1 MKTFG
6 MKLIRWSVARPWLV
20 MALTGVT
27 TLALVLASAVPSLF
41 PGAVPWLPAIRV
53 DTDPENMLSEKE
65 AVRVFHH
72 AMKEAFAMHD
82 MVVLGVVNDVH
93 PDGVFNPESLRRIH
107 ELTAF
112 AETLVWPD
120 PKQPGKQAGVI
131 GVDLIAPSTVDN
143 IEPGG
148 PGEVRFSWL
157 MAEPPTT
164 AEAARAVRAKA
175 QRIPFLNGTLLSED
189 GKAICLYL
197 PLTSKDQS
205 YKVYAKLRERIAGMP
220 GDERY
225 HITGLPVA
233 EDTFGMEMFVQ
244 MAISAPL
251 AMLIIFLLLWFFF
264 RKLSLIAAPMILAVI
279 SVIWTMGLLIV
290 TGNTIHIMSSMIPI
304 FIMPMAVLDAIHIL
318 SLFFDRYQVTR
329 DRKGTIISVMD
340 TLFMAM
346 LYTSLTTV
354 AGFASLA
361 TTPIP
366 PVQVFGLFCALG
378 VAVAWVL
385 TMTFV
390 PAFVVLLP
398 ERILANF
405 GAAAGAPTEENPDSR
420 FSRLLLAMGRLT
432 YRQAKPI
439 LALAVVTVVVA
450 AYGISR
456 IQVNDNPVKWFTA
469 SHPIRVADRVLN
481 EHFGGTYMAHL
492 VLAAPADTAAPADAA
507 RQLLGRMRAG
517 AGEVASPALAAL
529 EREAGALVAT
539 SATADDLVKA
549 LSTRAGELA
558 DAAADD
564 AADAWEAAIAALDR
578 EALRGETFKQPAVLA
593 YLEGLQKHLLA
604 QGKVGKVNSLPDI
617 VKTVHREL
625 FEGDAARF
633 VIPATPEAVGQ
644 CLITFQNSHR
654 PQDLGHFVTPDYRST
669 SLWLQ
674 LRGGDN
680 IDMVQV
686 VKAVDDYIAA
696 NPPPVTLT
704 HNWFGLT
711 YINVVW
717 QEKMV
722 WGMLGSF
729 MGSFLVVFL
738 MMTILFRSALWGI
751 LSMVPLTVTIG
762 FLYGALGLV
771 GKDYDMPVAVLSALA
786 LGLAVDFAI
795 HFLEH
800 SRMMREKYGTWEK
813 TAGPVFGEPARA
825 ILRNVIVIAVGFL
838 PLLAAPL
845 VPYKTV
851 GVFLALIMA
860 FSGIATLLI
869 LPALVRVFEKQLFPA
884 TATGRLVCNCTTCTI
899 VGATLVLTVVANFYQ
914 MVRLGWTTWT
924 WASAVAIIVLA
935 VLCRLASRRAAC
947 AAPESPAPAIDGH

>member
-6 MKLIRWSVARPWLV
+6 TRLIGSSVARPWVV
-20 MALTGVT
+20 MVVTGVT
-27 TLALVLASAVPSLF
+27 TLALILASALPSLF
-41 PGAVPWLPAIRV
+41 PGVIPWLPGVRV
-53 DTDPENMLSEKE
+53 DTDPENMLSENE
-65 AVRVFHH
+65 AVRVYHH

-82 MVVLGVVNDVH
+82 MVVLGVVNEVH

-107 ELTAF
+107 DLAKY

-120 PKQPGKQAGVI
+120 PKQPGKTAGVI
-131 GVDLIAPSTVDN
+131 AVDLIAPNTVDN

-157 MAEPPTT
+157 MPEPPAT
-164 AEAARAVRAKA
+164 AEGARAVREKA
-175 QRIPFLNGTLLSED
+175 QRIPFLNGTLVSED
-189 GKAICLYL
+189 GQALCLYL

-205 YKVYAKLRERIAGMP
+205 YKVYAKLRQKIAAFR

-233 EDTFGMEMFVQ
+233 EDTFGVEMFIQ

-251 AMLIIFLLLWFFF
+251 AMVIIFLLLWWFF
-264 RKLSLIAAPMILAVI
+264 RKLVLITAPMIVAVI

-318 SLFFDRYQVTR
+318 SLFFDRYQETR
-329 DRKGTIISVMD
+329 DRRGTIVSVMD
-340 TLFMAM
+340 TLYMAM

-385 TMTFV
+385 TMTFI

-398 ERILANF
+398 ERVLANF
-405 GAAAGAPTEENPDSR
+405 GAAAGAHAEENPDSG
-420 FSRLLLAMGRLT
+420 FSRLLLATGRLT

-439 LALAVVTVVVA
+439 LALAVVAVVVA

-456 IQVNDNPVKWFTA
+456 IQVNDNPVKWFTH
-469 SHPIRVADRVLN
+469 SHPIREADRVLN
-481 EHFGGTYMAHL
+481 AHFGGTYMAHL
-492 VLAAPADTAAPADAA
+492 VLSAPAETTAPPEFAQQLIGRLRQEVGDA
-507 RQLLGRMRAG
+507 GG
-517 AGEVASPALAAL
+517 PALAAL
-529 EREAGALVAT
+529 EREAQALAAKT
-539 SATADDLVKA
+539 TTPTERLKA
-549 LSTRAGELA
+549 LTDRATEMA
-558 DAAADD
+558 DAADAS
-564 AADAWEAAIAALDR
+564 AADAWETVIGALDR
-578 EALRGETFKQPAVLA
+578 EALRDETFKQPAVLA
-593 YLEGLQKHLLA
+593 YVEGLQKHLLG

-617 VKTVHREL
+617 AKTVHREL
-625 FEGDAARF
+625 FEGDPSRF
-633 VIPATPEAVGQ
+633 ALPATPEAVGQ

-654 PQDLGHFVTPDYRST
+654 PQDLGRFVTPDSRST

-680 IDMVQV
+680 VDMAQV
-686 VKAVDDYIAA
+686 IRAVDDYIAA
-696 NPPPVTLT
+696 NPPPVRLT

-729 MGSFLVVFL
+729 LGSFLVVFL

-795 HFLEH
+795 HFLDH
-800 SRMMREKYGTWEK
+800 SRMMREKYGTWER

-825 ILRNVIVIAVGFL
+825 IMRNVIVIAVGFL

-851 GVFLALIMA
+851 GVFLASIMA
-860 FSGIATLLI
+860 FSGVATLLI
-869 LPALVRVFEKQLFPA
+869 LPALVRVFETQLFPD
-884 TATGRLVCNCTTCTI
+884 TATGKLVCNCATCTI
-899 VGATLVLTVVANFYQ
+899 AGATLVLTVVANLYQ
-914 MVRLGWTTWT
+914 VARIGWTTWS
-924 WASAVAIIVLA
+924 WVSAVAIVVLA
-935 VLCRLASRRAAC
+935 GLCRLASRRAAC
-947 AAPESPAPAIDGH
+947 GTPQG